1 MNFWRRLAQ
10 TVFDPRRA
18 RRGQRRTRSRGSAP
32 LRPVDPGQDFS
43 EVVAPFSVPRL
54 ESVIARDGYSCYR
67 DPDAGVVVGTWNDV
81 EFRFLSREE
90 RPWLRIVSAWD
101 APALGG
107 PERSFMALQDA
118 SNEWNRMYLQPTAYP
133 DQSGGRW
140 HILFEQILFVDEG
153 VSDRQIHLMLDRALN
168 VGLQAHD
175 EIPNLLPP
183 LV

>member
-10 TVFDPRRA
+10 TVFDPLHARRA
-18 RRGQRRTRSRGSAP
+18 ARPARERGGAP
-32 LRPVDPGQDFS
+32 LRPVDPGQSFS
-43 EVVAPFSVPRL
+43 EVVAPFTVERL
-54 ESVIARDGYSCYR
+54 QSVIARDGYTSSR
-67 DPDAGVVVGTWNDV
+67 DDTDGMVVGTWNDV
-81 EFRFLSREE
+81 QFRFLSREE
-90 RPWLRIVSAWD
+90 RPWLRIVSAWE

-133 DQSGGRW
+133 DQSAGRW
-140 HILFEQILFVDEG
+140 RILFEQILFVDEG
-153 VSDRQIHLMLDRALN
+153 VSDKQLHLMLDRALN